1 MGGRGQSSWGAGLR
15 KGKDAGCEGDDA
27 DGTRSG
33 AGLAVS
39 PDVFHGP
46 RRLFKRKPA
55 PADHCEQYRATAV
68 LRSLGSKSTFEG
80 PTGDY

>member
-1 MGGRGQSSWGAGLR
+1 MEGAKVRGELGCV
-15 KGKDAGCEGDDA
+15 KGKMLGVREMMRMGHAVEQVW
-27 DGTRSG
+27 R
-33 AGLAVS
+33 VS

-55 PADHCEQYRATAV
+55 PADNCEQYWATAV